1 VGPTVLENQTG
12 RRAGGRLV
20 AFKAHLSP
28 PLPPLWP
35 GGYDF
40 ACCMYFQRIGASGF
54 VLGAIRAVPV
64 PGGPGFWLR
73 AAAFF
78 DAMREVING
87 RIHAVL
93 PADRGSIASALAMG
107 KRDAIFVL
115 VVNAFCV
122 SNLAHVLEILGYHI
136 AAVSGIAFS
145 LIRTGL
151 DLVPAPASWR
161 AIKKWAAA
169 APVTGAFYLVLSGTS
184 VSTQR
189 ALITVT
195 IVLIGVT
202 LDRPALTF
210 CALAVAAFAVLLL
223 SPQALVH
230 PSFQIPFAA
239 ALALIATYQYGVPG
253 GEFWRAKIDTSRD
266 THAAL

>member
-1 VGPTVLENQTG
+1 VLENQTG

-210 CALAVAAFAVLLL
+210 CALAVAAFTVLLL

-266 THAAL
+266 PHAAL